1 MSIGASNLSGERVR
15 LFEIAMVPQS
25 TLVSEGK
32 ALVYVAPAGG
42 TDNVAVDVPSAA
54 TAYLGGRA
62 FAGVAASAGSVQL
75 PQDNQVLV
83 QKAGI
88 AKCLLAAGEA
98 CTAGALC
105 GFDPVDGGLFRQI
118 PLIGSGRF
126 VPVGRFV
133 QTKSSSGSPQ
143 MVGVE
148 LLSTG
153 NSSGWALLGETLA
166 ASTPVSNTTA
176 ETLFSQ
182 SVLIPAGRIAVA
194 GTKIR
199 IRARVTVAG
208 GVANDTLQIRCRM
221 DSLTGTLLGATP
233 AVDVTNGAGDIGLL
247 DLEVLFRG
255 VGVTGVLHSMG
266 IGGISPGQ
274 AVATGGNVQTTGTA
288 VAASVDTTVDHS
300 IVISAQWSAANMG
313 DVCSLDILSVEILG

>member
-15 LFEIAMVPQS
+15 LFEIAMAPQS
-25 TLVSEGK
+25 TAVSEGK
-32 ALVYVAPAGG
+32 VLVYCLPPT
-42 TDNVAVDVPSAA
+42 TDNLAVDVPNG
-54 TAYLGGRA
+54 AYVLLGGRA
-62 FAGVAASAGSVQL
+62 FAGISASSGSVQL

-98 CTAGALC
+98 CTAGAL
-105 GFDPVDGGLFRQI
+105 GGYDPADGGLVRQI
-118 PLIGSGRF
+118 PLIGAGRF
-126 VPVGRFV
+126 VPIGRFA
-133 QTKSSSGSPQ
+133 QTKSSSASPQ

-153 NSSGWALLGETLA
+153 NSSGWGLLGETLS
-166 ASTPVSNTTA
+166 ASAPVSNTTS

-194 GTKIR
+194 GTKLR

-208 GVANDTLQIRCRM
+208 GVANDTLQIRCRL
-221 DSLTGTLLGATP
+221 DSLTGTLLGSTP
-233 AVDVTNGAGDIGLL
+233 AVDVTNGAGDIGVL

-255 VGVTGVLHSMG
+255 VGFAGVMHSVG

-300 IVISAQWSAANMG
+300 IVISAQWSAANMA